1 MVLRFSFLSARASGC
16 CRGRLEAPSSSKRRQ
31 GRFVTEK
38 SKKFFP
44 LTFFSRL
51 PQGVEGPARC
61 REKIFGRGLFFFRSH
76 LFFFPP
82 RASERAAKHG
92 AEKGAARPLY
102 LRRLLR
108 FVSWALCRSS
118 GKTNAANFCPVGKK
132 SAASVCGMSWRR
144 LRAVP
149 DGLGLCYNGLA
160 LAFLTVALVEREVSN
175 RSSQE
180 DRRQRTEDDTQNHGE

>member
-16 CRGRLEAPSSSKRRQ
+16 CRGRLEAPSSSKRRR

-44 LTFFSRL
+44 DTFFPVSRRAWKGRQGAGKIFLCGGCFFSEATFFSFRPVLCGTFRSGVRRRERRGPCTYVVFCGSFHGLFAKVRAKQTRQTFVRL
-51 PQGVEGPARC
+51 EKSLPRRYVAC
-61 REKIFGRGLFFFRSH
+61 RGAAFGRCH
-76 LFFFPP
+76 
-82 RASERAAKHG
+82 
-92 AEKGAARPLY
+92 
-102 LRRLLR
+102 
-108 FVSWALCRSS
+108 
-118 GKTNAANFCPVGKK
+118 
-132 SAASVCGMSWRR
+132 
-144 LRAVP
+144 

>member
-61 REKIFGRGLFFFRSH
+61 REKIFGRRLFFFRSH

-82 RASERAAKHG
+82 RALRHVPKRRA
-92 AEKGAARPLY
+92 ETGAARPLY
-102 LRRLLR
+102 LRRFLR
-108 FVSWALCRSS
+108 FVSWAICPEFGQNKRGKLLSGWKKVCRVGMWHVVAPPS
-118 GKTNAANFCPVGKK
+118 GGA
-132 SAASVCGMSWRR
+132 RR
-144 LRAVP
+144 IRLVLQRSCSCFPYGRA
-149 DGLGLCYNGLA
+149 C
-160 LAFLTVALVEREVSN
+160 
-175 RSSQE
+175 
-180 DRRQRTEDDTQNHGE
+180 

>member
-44 LTFFSRL
+44 DTFFPVSRRAWKGRQGAGKKFLGGGCFFSEATFFS
-51 PQGVEGPARC
+51 
-61 REKIFGRGLFFFRSH
+61 FR
-76 LFFFPP
+76 PVP
-82 RASERAAKHG
+82 KRRAET
-92 AEKGAARPLY
+92 GAARPLY

-108 FVSWALCRSS
+108 FVSWAICQSS

-132 SAASVCGMSWRR
+132 SAASVCGMLWRR

>member
-44 LTFFSRL
+44 VTFFPVSRRAWKGRQGAGKKFLGGGCFFSEATFFSFRPVL
-51 PQGVEGPARC
+51 CGTFRSGVRRRERRGPC
-61 REKIFGRGLFFFRSH
+61 TYVVFCGSFHGLFAGV
-76 LFFFPP
+76 
-82 RASERAAKHG
+82 RAKQTRQTFV
-92 AEKGAARPLY
+92 
-102 LRRLLR
+102 RLE
-108 FVSWALCRSS
+108 
-118 GKTNAANFCPVGKK
+118 KK

-144 LRAVP
+144 RRAVP